1 MKGSVITTK
10 RFGTYNTEWQISHSI
25 CAKIRSIGVFQR
37 KCLEIWR
44 PLGKWKGGEIIK
56 GEVCLAPIHLL
67 MSAAQKEC
75 VGMEGI
81 SERKKCVAN
90 LSKMGI

>member
-44 PLGKWKGGEIIK
+44 PVSGK
-56 GEVCLAPIHLL
+56 GEK
-67 MSAAQKEC
+67 S
-75 VGMEGI
+75 
-81 SERKKCVAN
+81 
-90 LSKMGI
+90 